1 MEIEIK
7 IGKRTSD
14 LRIEHYK
21 VIQEPSFTDSPDLQ
35 EMIQVIHLYSNVS
48 PSKIRA
54 FTMKEIAKMYGAICK
69 QFAGLTVN
77 NEPPKQLTFNGVKYN
92 LIDPEKV
99 GVGWHQD
106 FASVSI
112 EQPTRL
118 AAMFYLPD
126 GVYYGQEDEYGNLVS
141 SIRDR
146 APIFAE
152 HMELQTFIDACA
164 FFLRKFEKSTRLYTG
179 KKQAEMKATKILK
192 WMKLN
197 RKEST
202 IGKM

>member
-14 LRIEHYK
+14 LRIEHYR
-21 VIQEPSFTDSPDLQ
+21 VIQDNSFTDSPDLQ
-35 EMIQVIHLYSNVS
+35 EMIQIIHLYTNVS
-48 PSKIRA
+48 PSKIRM
-54 FTMKEIAKMYGAICK
+54 FTMKEIAKMYTAICK
-69 QFAGLTVN
+69 QFAGLKVN
-77 NEPPKQLTFNGVKYN
+77 NEPKKELVFQGVKYK

-106 FASVSI
+106 FRTVSI
-112 EQPTRL
+112 DQPTRL

-126 GVYYGQEDEYGNLVS
+126 GIIYGEEDEYGNLKS

-164 FFLRKFEKSTRLYTG
+164 FFLRRFEKSTRLYTE
-179 KKQAEMKATKILK
+179 KKKAEMTATKILK
-192 WMKLN
+192 AMRLN
-197 RKEST
+197 KKEST
-202 IGKM
+202 IGKK